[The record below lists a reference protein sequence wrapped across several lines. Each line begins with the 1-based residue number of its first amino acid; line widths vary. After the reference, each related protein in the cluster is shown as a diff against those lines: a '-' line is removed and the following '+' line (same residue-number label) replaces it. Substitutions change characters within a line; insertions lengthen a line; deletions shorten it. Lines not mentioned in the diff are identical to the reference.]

1 MSPKPSTG
9 VSMLLGMSTTGGA
22 EDRESAL
29 EQLEQIS
36 STSQGLDSLQG
47 QERDLLHV
55 LVQVRITL
63 FLRLFVVSR
72 ITLLLRLFVISAAKK
87 AQHCTM
93 HYAHTTEHQTP
104 KAKHQTSNTKHQARN
119 IKHQIPNMSTK
130 TIIHEQVMQSNQPQ
144 VRLRGFKVL
153 GNLTR
158 DERLAPFALGA
169 GAVAT
174 MLQHHDRL

>member
-55 LVQVRITL
+55 LVQVRITS
-63 FLRLFVVSR
+63 F
-72 ITLLLRLFVISAAKK
+72 LRLFVISAAKK

-93 HYAHTTEHQTP
+93 HCALTTEHQTP
-104 KAKHQTSNTKHQARN
+104 NIESQTSN
-119 IKHQIPNMSTK
+119 IKH
-130 TIIHEQVMQSNQPQ
+130 
-144 VRLRGFKVL
+144 
-153 GNLTR
+153 
-158 DERLAPFALGA
+158 
-169 GAVAT
+169 
-174 MLQHHDRL
+174 